1 MGSRRYGAARR
12 TVNILSLA
20 CLTYLPT
27 VFVARFCTW
36 DDSEQYRENRNA
48 RAEGKKPLKVAAEV
62 EKPFTCGFVGCGKTF
77 ANLDSARKH
86 YRHKH
91 NEWYESRNTVDGVA
105 SFCTWDDSEQYR
117 EERAAAQDKKRARE
131 EES

>member
-77 ANLDSARKH
+77 ANSGSAREH
-86 YRHKH
+86 CRCGTSAEVPTDTRYFDAR
-91 NEWYESRNTVDGVA
+91 SCRDPAAT
-105 SFCTWDDSEQYR
+105 
-117 EERAAAQDKKRARE
+117 EERRPRQVRTR
-131 EES
+131 